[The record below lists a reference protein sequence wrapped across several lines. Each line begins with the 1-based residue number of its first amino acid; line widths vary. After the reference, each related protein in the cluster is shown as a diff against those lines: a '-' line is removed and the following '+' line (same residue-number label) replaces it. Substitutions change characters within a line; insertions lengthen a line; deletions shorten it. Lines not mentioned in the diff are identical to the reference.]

1 MDSERRFNELVEEAL
16 AQSFSGWDFSFVD
29 GRIEEQEPSW
39 SYPNLAGRRIA
50 RASALVDLCTG
61 GGEFLNQFYPLPKK
75 TYATEGY
82 TPNVKVA
89 KDRLEP
95 RGVTVVP
102 VESDDRLPLPD
113 NTFDL
118 IINRHGAYS
127 AKEMVRISNSLGS
140 VFLTQQVGS
149 NNAIG
154 LNTALFAPTEA
165 PAWNLSLATAG
176 LIEQGFV
183 IANEKEE
190 HPAMSF
196 KDIGA
201 VVFYLKA
208 IPWQIPGFEFSQ
220 YRRKLLD
227 LHEHIEL
234 HGSFDVSA
242 HRFLIEAKIR

>member
-1 MDSERRFNELVEEAL
+1 M
-16 AQSFSGWDFSFVD
+16 
-29 GRIEEQEPSW
+29 
-39 SYPNLAGRRIA
+39 
-50 RASALVDLCTG
+50 
-61 GGEFLNQFYPLPKK
+61 
-75 TYATEGY
+75 
-82 TPNVKVA
+82 
-89 KDRLEP
+89 
-95 RGVTVVP
+95 VP

-113 NTFDL
+113 NAFDL

-127 AKEMVRISNSLGS
+127 AKEMERISNPSGS

-154 LNTALFAPTEA
+154 LNTALFAPVETA
-165 PAWNLSLATAG
+165 AWNLSLATTG

-183 IANEKEE
+183 IANQKEE

-201 VVFYLKA
+201 MVFYLQA

-234 HGSFDVSA
+234 YGSFDVSA
-242 HRFLIEAKIR
+242 HRFLVEATLG